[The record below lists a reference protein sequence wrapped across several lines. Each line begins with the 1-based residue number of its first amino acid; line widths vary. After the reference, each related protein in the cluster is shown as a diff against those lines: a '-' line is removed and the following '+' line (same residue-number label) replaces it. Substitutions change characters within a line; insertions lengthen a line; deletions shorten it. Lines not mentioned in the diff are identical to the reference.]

1 MNDTAAPQPRSYPE
15 QQETDL
21 LDLLGILRRR
31 KGLIALGLFIGVA
44 AAVLYYVLTPP
55 TFRAEMEILVGQKSG
70 DLVRGA
76 NSSSSVEGVDT
87 KEDVLSTHIQLFS
100 SRRILKSA
108 IEKHDL
114 DEVKSVVDAISE
126 SENLSPLAYILDNL
140 EVTKGG
146 DGVAKDAHT
155 LKATYDDPS
164 PVDCALILRAI
175 FDEYKIYLDDHF
187 AGTSTQAVELLTQ
200 LSEETAQEVRDAE
213 RKLAEHLAGSQIMW
227 DGEKTR
233 NIHKERLEKIE
244 DDLHE
249 LTERE
254 AESSSRLT
262 VISDFL
268 ASKDASEITDVDRFS
283 LLSEK
288 EVNRLKLMIEMT
300 RGDVASEA
308 FQADQP
314 IRQATAQAEY
324 DEYLTLVMKEKK
336 LREKFSDGH
345 PQIVSLREQ
354 IEMMRKF
361 IDNNSS
367 KIQARDAQERITPA
381 EMLQTYVGLLKNDVM
396 GLQRQRQVLQTRS
409 EQELKLAKQLE
420 QAEVQ
425 AESMRRDLE
434 RRQAIF
440 DDTQSTLK
448 ELNFVR
454 DYAGFS
460 TDVIGDAESQERPAW
475 PRPLIVLALGIF
487 AGGMF
492 GMGMALLA
500 DLMDTTFV
508 DPDDV
513 QATLGA
519 PVLAHVPRFDP
530 IKRKRKDPPFE
541 IDSSIRVHHQPRTPA
556 AEVFRVLRT
565 GLLVAARKNGHQVI
579 QVTSPL
585 PGDGKSTTSVNLAMA
600 FAQTGKRTLIVDAD
614 LRKPRVARLLH
625 LSGESGFS
633 EALQDLCDPTDV
645 VQSTVSDNLFAVS
658 AGAIP
663 ANPSELLQSD
673 RFSQLINVWRDKFDF
688 IVVDTPPVLA
698 VSDAAVV
705 SEEMD
710 NVLLAVRIIKNGRKS
725 AIRACDILQRSGSEV
740 GAIIVNG
747 YQSKDKKY
755 GYTGG
760 YDADAYGYGYGES
773 HKAYYGEKSAPF
785 DLQSVS

>member
-31 KGLIALGLFIGVA
+31 KGLIALGLFVGVA

-70 DLVRGA
+70 DLIKGA

-87 KEDVLSTHIQLFS
+87 EEDVLSTHIQLLT
-100 SRRILKSA
+100 SRRILKAA

-114 DEVKSVVDAISE
+114 DEIKSVVEAVE
-126 SENLSPLAYILDNL
+126 SDDNETPLTYILDNL
-140 EVTKGG
+140 AVTKGG
-146 DGVAKDAHT
+146 DGVARDAHT

-164 PVDCALILRAI
+164 PSDCALILRAI
-175 FDEYKIYLDDHF
+175 FDEYKNYLDDHF

-200 LSEETAQEVRDAE
+200 LSEETAQEVRNAE

-249 LTERE
+249 LTEQE
-254 AESSSRLT
+254 AESSSRLK

-475 PRPLIVLALGIF
+475 PRPLIVLALGLF
-487 AGGMF
+487 VGGIL
-492 GMGMALLA
+492 GLGMALLA

-530 IKRKRKDPPFE
+530 IKRKRKDPPLE

-565 GLLVAARKNGHQVI
+565 GLLVEARKNGHQVI

-645 VQSTVSDNLFAVS
+645 VQSTVNDNLFAVS

-663 ANPSELLQSD
+663 TNPSELLQSD

-688 IVVDTPPVLA
+688 IIVDTPPVLA

-725 AIRACDILQRSGSEV
+725 AIRARDILQRSGSDV
-740 GAIIVNG
+740 GAVIVNG
-747 YQSKDKKY
+747 YQTKDKSY

-773 HKAYYGEKSAPF
+773 HKAYYGDSSKK
-785 DLQSVS
+785 LQAV